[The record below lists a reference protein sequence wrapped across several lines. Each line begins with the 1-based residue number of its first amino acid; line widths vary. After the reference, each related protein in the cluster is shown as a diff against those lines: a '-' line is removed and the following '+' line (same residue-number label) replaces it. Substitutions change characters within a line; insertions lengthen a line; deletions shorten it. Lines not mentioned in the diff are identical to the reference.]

1 MSPRDE
7 QRRLIR
13 GRFCAKSD
21 SQTLLQRKPIIAIPA
36 TAKQLSLSPPTVA
49 KALQH
54 MVELGPVRETTGK
67 QRNRLFTYHRY
78 LNILNGGTELP
89 KPSP

>member
-1 MSPRDE
+1 
-7 QRRLIR
+7 
-13 GRFCAKSD
+13 
-21 SQTLLQRKPIIAIPA
+21 
-36 TAKQLSLSPPTVA
+36 VA